1 MLSQFLDEDK
11 MIKIFGENLL
21 NKESL
26 RQTFIE
32 LIGKGDNKPFDCVG
46 TYEEINYSLCSHI
59 LKCKNKDSMPI
70 LLNEYFNNEYNNN
83 IDSVKKVVEENREK
97 LLKGYCNNNLP
108 TKFEELLKNELKVL

>member
-1 MLSQFLDEDK
+1 MFEEVKEQLKALFELP
-11 MIKIFGENLL
+11 IKEI
-21 NKESL
+21 
-26 RQTFIE
+26 
-32 LIGKGDNKPFDCVG
+32 

-59 LKCKNKDSMPI
+59 LKCKNKDSTPI